1 MEDTSDM
8 YMDFGALVNVTSLNE
23 YILGIN
29 FDYPLFNDIV
39 EVLAMKLHVSIL
51 TIHCLCTGSE
61 ISTL

>member
-29 FDYPLFNDIV
+29 FDYALFNDIV

-51 TIHCLCTGSE
+51 TIHCLCIGSE